1 MPFDWILL
9 LLLLMC
15 SAAFSASETAFFS
28 LGTEERGMASQG
40 KVARLLQ
47 DPRELLV
54 SLLAGN
60 LFVNVFFFAVASHA
74 IPGENLWSGFGALV
88 AILICGEIVPK
99 TLALRMP
106 SRVARLSA
114 PIWLPYLQLLKPVR
128 ASVNWFL
135 NASLRILGE
144 SERREQGLT
153 LETLAGALER
163 SAEEG
168 SLAHGEADL
177 LGEIIQLTTLRVREI
192 MTPRVDVLALDLE
205 DDSQEH
211 KGVVEQARRQRITWL
226 PVIRGDMDSV
236 VGGVSLRALYA
247 NLERPLDQL
256 VMPIQFVPEVAPVLS
271 MMSVL
276 REAHAAE
283 AVVVDEWGG
292 TAGVVSLED
301 LFEEVVGD
309 LRAEGEE
316 VVREV
321 IPMGEGR
328 YRVSG
333 DLSIR
338 DWNETMGLQV
348 VPAAFETLGGYILAL
363 LGRLP
368 KAGERVDLGSG
379 LVGEIHLVR
388 GRRVITVDLFLEDQA
403 LEELP

>member
-1 MPFDWILL
+1 MF
-9 LLLLMC
+9 

-28 LGTEERGMASQG
+28 LGVEVSGQVRHI
-40 KVARLLQ
+40 KVARLLR

-60 LFVNVFFFAVASHA
+60 LFVNVFFFAVASKT
-74 IPGENLWSGFGALV
+74 IPGDGLWSGFGALV

-106 SRVARLSA
+106 AGVARLTA
-114 PIWLPYLQLLKPVR
+114 PIWLPYLQVMKPVR

-135 NASLRILGE
+135 NMGLRVLGE
-144 SERREQGLT
+144 SDRREQGVT

-205 DDSQEH
+205 DGSQEH
-211 KGVVEQARRQRITWL
+211 KTIVERARRHRITWL
-226 PVIRGDMDSV
+226 PVVRGDMDSV
-236 VGGVSLRALYA
+236 VGAVALRSLYA
-247 NLERPLDQL
+247 NLERPIDQL
-256 VMPIQFVPEVAPVLS
+256 VMPVLFVPEVAPVLS
-271 MMSVL
+271 MMNVL

-301 LFEEVVGD
+301 LFEEIVGD

-368 KAGERVDLGSG
+368 KAGERVELGAG

>member
-1 MPFDWILL
+1 MPFDWIILL
-9 LLLLMC
+9 FLLMC

-28 LGTEERGMASQG
+28 LGAKEPGQVGNA
-40 KVARLLQ
+40 KVARLIRE
-47 DPRELLV
+47 PRELLV

-60 LFVNVFFFAVASHA
+60 LFINVFFFAMASRT
-74 IPGENLWSGFGALV
+74 IPGDGLWSGFAALV

-106 SRVARLSA
+106 SGVARLTA
-114 PIWLPYLQLLKPVR
+114 PIWVSYLGLMKPVR
-128 ASVNWFL
+128 LCVNAFL
-135 NASLRILGE
+135 NAGLRVLGE
-144 SERREQGLT
+144 SDRREQGVSV
-153 LETLAGALER
+153 ESLAHALDQ
-163 SAEEG
+163 SADEG

-177 LGEIIQLTTLRVREI
+177 LGEIIQLSTMRVREI

-205 DDSQEH
+205 EDAQEH
-211 KGVVEQARRQRITWL
+211 KGVVERARRQRITWL
-226 PVIRGDMDSV
+226 PVVRGDMDSV
-236 VGGVSLRALYA
+236 VGAVSLRNLYTHA
-247 NLERPLDQL
+247 DRPLEQL
-256 VMPIQFVPEVAPVLS
+256 VMPVQFVPEVAPVLS
-271 MMSVL
+271 MMNVL
-276 REAHAAE
+276 RTARAAE

-316 VVREV
+316 SVREV

-338 DWNETMGLQV
+338 EWNETMGLQV
-348 VPAAFETLGGYILAL
+348 VPSAFETLGGYILAI

-368 KAGERVDLGSG
+368 KTGERIELGSG
-379 LVGEIHLVR
+379 LMGEVHEVR
-388 GRRVITVDLFLEDQA
+388 GRRVITVDLFLEDNI
-403 LEELP
+403 LEDLP

>member
-1 MPFDWILL
+1 
-9 LLLLMC
+9 MC

-28 LGTEERGMASQG
+28 LGAQDPDKSVSD
-40 KVARLLQ
+40 KVARLMRE
-47 DPRELLV
+47 PRELLV

-60 LFVNVFFFAVASHA
+60 LMVNVFFFSIASHTL
-74 IPGENLWSGFGALV
+74 PGDSLRAGFFALL

-106 SRVARLSA
+106 AGVARFSA
-114 PIWLPYLQLLKPVR
+114 PFWGPYVRLMGPVR
-128 ASVNWFL
+128 SAVNGFL

-144 SERREQGLT
+144 SERREVGVSLD
-153 LETLAGALER
+153 TLAVALEQ
-163 SAEEG
+163 SAAEG

-177 LGEIIQLTTLRVREI
+177 LGEIIQLSTLRVREI

-205 DDSQEH
+205 ESAQEH
-211 KGVVEQARRQRITWL
+211 KAVVEQARRQRITWL
-226 PVIRGDMDSV
+226 PVVRGDMDSV
-236 VGGVSLRALYA
+236 VGAVSLRELFTQAD
-247 NLERPLDQL
+247 RPLDQL
-256 VMPIQFVPEVAPVLS
+256 VMPVPFVPEVAPVLA
-271 MMSVL
+271 MMNVL
-276 REAHAAE
+276 RNARAAE

-309 LRAEGEE
+309 LRAEGED

-338 DWNETMGLQV
+338 EWNETMGLEV
-348 VPAAFETLGGYILAL
+348 VPSAFETLGGYILAI

-368 KAGERVDLGSG
+368 KTGERIELGAG
-379 LVGEIHLVR
+379 LMGEVHEVR
-388 GRRVITVDLFLEDQA
+388 GRRVITVDLFLEDQV
-403 LEELP
+403 LEDLP